1 MAFDRFPSDF
11 VTLVTP
17 FDSELDNFK
26 ASLDKG
32 VGRATLGKKL
42 WVTWLE
48 AKIVFSQIKFG
59 ITYLRFD
66 LRKHIFCHLVGDKTY
81 FFRIKSEPERDS
93 PDVPHRPEEL

>member
-11 VTLVTP
+11 ATLVVPP

-26 ASLDKG
+26 ASLDE
-32 VGRATLGKKL
+32 VAGRATLGKKL

-48 AKIVFSQIKFG
+48 AKIVFSQIRFG

-66 LRKHIFCHLVGDKTY
+66 LVGDKTY
-81 FFRIKSEPERDS
+81 LFQIKSEPERDS
-93 PDVPHRPEEL
+93 PDVPHRPAEL